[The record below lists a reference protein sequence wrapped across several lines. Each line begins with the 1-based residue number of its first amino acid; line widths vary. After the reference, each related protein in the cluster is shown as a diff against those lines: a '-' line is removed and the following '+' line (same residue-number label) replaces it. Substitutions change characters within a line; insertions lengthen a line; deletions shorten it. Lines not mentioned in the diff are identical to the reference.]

1 MYSNLLDNTLRKSDG
16 KWIYPALLYFIQNLL
31 TYSTYFEHKT
41 RVYSYSHIYIQL
53 RFPLNFQQQYS
64 TKTLETI
71 SIVERISVRRRKG
84 GNKCDV
90 YIVGN
95 GNDLAVDALPRVVFQ
110 GGLAA
115 DESCNQKVI
124 IHGYLG
130 ALQLSEPRT
139 RPQFLAVPGIGATR
153 GRRQWRCFILIS
165 LPMLAPYS
173 FSSSSPSP
181 PSLPSSARETALLP
195 PGQFSTIHTRME
207 NWRNWRIVRARSP
220 VCTYTRSDSSWKF
233 LPPPTILR

>member
-1 MYSNLLDNTLRKSDG
+1 MNLSRSFTFHSKPFNLFDIFSNIKHAYIHIH
-16 KWIYPALLYFIQNLL
+16 IY
-31 TYSTYFEHKT
+31 
-41 RVYSYSHIYIQL
+41 IYIQL

-95 GNDLAVDALPRVVFQ
+95 GNDLAVDALLRVVFQ

-139 RPQFLAVPGIGATR
+139 RPQFLAVPGIEATR
-153 GRRQWRCFILIS
+153 GRRQ
-165 LPMLAPYS
+165 
-173 FSSSSPSP
+173 
-181 PSLPSSARETALLP
+181 
-195 PGQFSTIHTRME
+195 
-207 NWRNWRIVRARSP
+207 
-220 VCTYTRSDSSWKF
+220 
-233 LPPPTILR
+233 